1 MNRNGTDP
9 LPDALGELA
18 ASPST
23 DLLDRVIAR
32 WITVPSKVGDLFV
45 TFTDEGISYVR
56 LAETAESAEEFL
68 ESYRSRFGRPLRR
81 AERPPAG
88 LLPALRT
95 GQTHSLQLDLRGARE
110 FEREVLETT
119 LRIPLGQTRP
129 YAWIA
134 REMGRPG
141 ALRAVGSALARNP
154 VPVLIP
160 CHRVTRSDGQPGDY
174 VFGAQVKE
182 ALLRAEEVNLDEVR
196 KLARAR
202 IFYLG
207 SDTTG
212 IVCFPTCHHA
222 RQISPGHRHGFRSI
236 GQAAD
241 AGYRPCLHCR
251 PSEDVSCR
259 SPLSPQSP

>member
-9 LPDALGELA
+9 LLDALGGLA
-18 ASPST
+18 ASPPI

-32 WITVPSKVGDLFV
+32 WITVPGKVGELFV
-45 TFTDEGISYVR
+45 GFTDRGINYVR
-56 LAETAESAEEFL
+56 LAETLDSAEEFF
-68 ESYRSRFGRPLRR
+68 ESYRNRFGRPLRP

-95 GQTHSLQLDLRGARE
+95 GRTRSVQLDLQGVSE
-110 FEREVLETT
+110 FERKVLETT
-119 LRIPLGQTRP
+119 MRIPVGQTRP

-134 REMGRPG
+134 REIGRPG
-141 ALRAVGSALARNP
+141 AVRAVGSALARNP

-160 CHRVTRSDGQPGDY
+160 CHRVTRSDGQLGDY
-174 VFGAQVKE
+174 VFGTHIKE

-196 KLARAR
+196 ELAQAR

-207 SDTTG
+207 SNTTG

-222 RQISPGHRHGFRSI
+222 RQISPGHRKGFRNI

-251 PSEDVSCR
+251 PGVAQ
-259 SPLSPQSP
+259 PA

>member
-9 LPDALGELA
+9 LLTALSGLTV
-18 ASPST
+18 SPPT
-23 DLLDRVIAR
+23 DLLDRVVAR
-32 WITVPSKVGDLFV
+32 WVTVTGELGEMFVG
-45 TFTDEGISYVR
+45 FTDQGINYTR
-56 LAETAESAEEFL
+56 LADAAGGVEDFL
-68 ESYRSRFGRPLRR
+68 ESYRQRFGRPVLR
-81 AERPPAG
+81 ADRPPAR

-95 GQTHSLQLDLRGARE
+95 GRTRSLQLDLRGVST
-110 FEREVLETT
+110 FEREVLDAT
-119 LRIPLGQTRP
+119 RQIPSGQTRP

-134 REMGRPG
+134 REIGRPN
-141 ALRAVGSALARNP
+141 AVRAVGSALGRNP

-174 VFGAQVKE
+174 VFGPEVKV
-182 ALLRAEEVNLDEVR
+182 ALLRSEGVNLDEVR

-222 RQISPGHRHGFRSI
+222 RQIRPGHRHGFRSL
-236 GQAAD
+236 GQAAT

-251 PSEDVSCR
+251 PGMAQ
-259 SPLSPQSP
+259 PA